1 VTKTVRIP
9 ARLLRQIIIGVGGF
23 LIIAALMFFYT
34 RSWTPSRASYPV
46 QGIDVSHH
54 QGTIDWNRVRAD
66 GVEFAYI
73 KATEGADMRD
83 ARFTE
88 NWRGANQAGIKR
100 GAYHFF
106 TLCRLARDQ
115 AENFIALVP
124 RDADALPY
132 ALDLEFGGNC
142 SARPARAVILAEIT
156 TFIQMVEAHSEKP
169 MVLYMTKEFEDEY
182 KVSEAIDR
190 SLWLRSIFFPPDYAT
205 HPWVMWQASNLR
217 AVDGISGSVDWNVV
231 RQ

>member
-1 VTKTVRIP
+1 MIKIVRSSP
-9 ARLLRQIIIGVGGF
+9 RLLRHIIIGIGGF
-23 LIIAALMFFYT
+23 AVIAALTFVFV
-34 RSWTPSRASYPV
+34 RSWTPSRTNYPV

-54 QGTIDWNRVRAD
+54 QGAIDWNRVRAD

-73 KATEGADMRD
+73 KASEGADLRD

-88 NWRGANQAGIKR
+88 NWRASGQAGVKR

-124 RDADALPY
+124 RDEAALPH

-142 SARPARAVILAEIT
+142 SARPARGVILAEIT

-169 MVLYMTKEFEDEY
+169 MILYMTKEFDDEY
-182 KVSEAIDR
+182 RVSEAINR

-205 HPWVMWQASNLR
+205 HPWVMWQASNMR
-217 AVDGISGSVDWNVV
+217 TVDGISGSVDWNVV

>member
-1 VTKTVRIP
+1 MRIS
-9 ARLLRQIIIGVGGF
+9 ARLLRQIILGVSG
-23 LIIAALMFFYT
+23 IAVLALLAFFFA
-34 RSWTPSRASYPV
+34 RSWTPSRENYPV
-46 QGIDVSHH
+46 QGVDVSHH
-54 QGTIDWNRVRAD
+54 QGAIDWNRVRAD
-66 GVEFAYI
+66 GVDFAYI

-83 ARFTE
+83 ARFNE
-88 NWRGANQAGIKR
+88 NWRGSEQAGIKR

-124 RDADALPY
+124 RDEDALPY

-142 SARPARAVILAEIT
+142 SARPARGVVISEIA

-169 MVLYMTKEFEDEY
+169 MVIYMTKEFEDQY

-205 HPWVMWQASNLR
+205 HPWVMWQANNQR
-217 AVDGISGSVDWNVV
+217 AVNGISGSVDWNVV

>member
-1 VTKTVRIP
+1 MRIS
-9 ARLLRQIIIGVGGF
+9 ARLLRHIIMGVSGLIIIAVLTF
-23 LIIAALMFFYT
+23 LFA
-34 RSWTPSRASYPV
+34 RSWTPSRENYPV
-46 QGIDVSHH
+46 QGVDVSHH
-54 QGTIDWNRVRAD
+54 QGAIDWNRVRAD
-66 GVEFAYI
+66 GVDFAYI

-88 NWRGANQAGIKR
+88 NWRGSGQAGVKR

-142 SARPARAVILAEIT
+142 SARPARGVILAEIT
-156 TFIQMVEAHSEKP
+156 TFIEMVEAHSEKP
-169 MVLYMTKEFEDEY
+169 MVIYMTKEFEDQY

-190 SLWLRSIFFPPDYAT
+190 SLWLRSIFFPPDYAS
-205 HPWVMWQASNLR
+205 HPWVMWQASNSR
-217 AVDGISGSVDWNVV
+217 AVDGISGPVDWNVV